1 MLLFLLLLGLGNDMN
16 SWAWMSVSQASLK
29 NAVLLKLVTNLIQQS
44 KLLVN
49 QKLKTNKSQSC
60 VSLGMH
66 LRLKTNTIQ
75 ATFVYANQG
84 WI

>member
-16 SWAWMSVSQASLK
+16 SWAWMSVSQALLK
-29 NAVLLKLVTNLIQQS
+29 NAVLLELVTNLIEQS

-60 VSLGMH
+60 VRVG
-66 LRLKTNTIQ
+66 LRL
-75 ATFVYANQG
+75 G
-84 WI
+84 

>member
-16 SWAWMSVSQASLK
+16 SWAWMSVSQALLK
-29 NAVLLKLVTNLIQQS
+29 NAVLLELVTNLIEQS

-60 VSLGMH
+60 VGIGLHLG
-66 LRLKTNTIQ
+66 
-75 ATFVYANQG
+75 
-84 WI
+84 